1 MSVAEIIAQKKEAL
15 HNKTMLLADEFKNE
29 IPKNFIYRL
38 EDILIDFVTDASSQ
52 IYQVEEEKADRSE
65 IRLLIEK
72 MEIRFEQMD
81 KRFEQMDKRFEN
93 MQVQM
98 DKRFEDMQV
107 RMDKRFEDMQIQTD
121 KRFESIQIQM
131 DRRFADMNKRF
142 NFIQWLI
149 GFGFLFL
156 GTLMSVFQFV
166 GK

>member
-29 IPKNFIYRL
+29 IPENFIYRL

-72 MEIRFEQMD
+72 MEIRFE
-81 KRFEQMDKRFEN
+81 
-93 MQVQM
+93 QM